1 MKKTTNLVWGGRFEY
16 DSSNLLKRINNSISF
31 DYNLADEDI
40 KLNKSY
46 AKSLFNAKILSLNE
60 FKKINVALDDIHKE
74 VQNEKFKFSDDFED
88 IHMNIE
94 MALKKR
100 VGRLAGKLHTGKSRN
115 DQVATDVKLWT
126 KEKIKNVIK
135 KIKRIQKTIVRKSES
150 NLNVIMPGFTHSQ
163 NAQPILY
170 AHYLLSFFEMF
181 ERDKKRA
188 NQILENI
195 DECPLGSGALA
206 GTNFYKIDRKA
217 LAKSLGFK
225 KPTENSLDSV
235 SDRDFVIE
243 SLCFLSILSM
253 HFSRISEDFIIWS
266 GSAYEFLKF
275 PDKLCTG
282 SSIMPQ
288 KKNPDAAE
296 LVRAK
301 CGRIYSSLLNLLI
314 IQKGLPS
321 GYSKDLQEDK
331 EPLFDAF
338 RTIDLLL
345 DIVNEMIDSVKIN
358 KIKMYNLS
366 KKGFMTATDLA
377 DWLVKKT
384 DYTFREAHNIT
395 GKIVLMAE
403 KKKKILSELSLE
415 EFKLV
420 EPKISRDVFNYI
432 SIENSVSSKNSYGG
446 TNINQVIKAIKRA
459 KKKSNA
465 G

>member
-206 GTNFYKIDRKA
+206 GTNFYEIDRKA

-243 SLCFLSILSM
+243 SLSLLSMLSM

-266 GSAYEFLKF
+266 GSAYEFLTF
-275 PDKLCTG
+275 PDNLCTG

-296 LVRAK
+296 LVRSK

-338 RTIDLLL
+338 KTIDLLL
-345 DIVNEMIDSVKIN
+345 DIVNEMIDSLKIN
-358 KIKMYNLS
+358 KIKMYNQ
-366 KKGFMTATDLA
+366 
-377 DWLVKKT
+377 
-384 DYTFREAHNIT
+384 
-395 GKIVLMAE
+395 
-403 KKKKILSELSLE
+403 
-415 EFKLV
+415 KLL
-420 EPKISRDVFNYI
+420 KL
-432 SIENSVSSKNSYGG
+432 KL
-446 TNINQVIKAIKRA
+446 IK
-459 KKKSNA
+459 
-465 G
+465 

>member
-1 MKKTTNLVWGGRFEY
+1 
-16 DSSNLLKRINNSISF
+16 
-31 DYNLADEDI
+31 
-40 KLNKSY
+40 
-46 AKSLFNAKILSLNE
+46 
-60 FKKINVALDDIHKE
+60 
-74 VQNEKFKFSDDFED
+74 
-88 IHMNIE
+88 
-94 MALKKR
+94 
-100 VGRLAGKLHTGKSRN
+100 
-115 DQVATDVKLWT
+115 
-126 KEKIKNVIK
+126 
-135 KIKRIQKTIVRKSES
+135 
-150 NLNVIMPGFTHSQ
+150 MPGFTHSQ

-170 AHYLLSFFEMF
+170 SHYLMSFFEMF

-188 NQILENI
+188 KHLLKNI

-206 GTNFYKIDRKA
+206 GTNFSEIDRKA
-217 LAKSLGFK
+217 LAQNLGFK

-243 SLCFLSILSM
+243 FLCLLSILGM

-275 PDKLCTG
+275 PENLCTG

-296 LVRAK
+296 LVRSK

-345 DIVNEMIDSVKIN
+345 DIINEMIDSVTIN
-358 KIKMYNLS
+358 KVKMYNLS
-366 KKGFMTATDLA
+366 QKGYMTATDLA
-377 DWLVKKT
+377 DWIVKKT

-403 KKKKILSELSLE
+403 KKKKLLSELSLE
-415 EFKLV
+415 EFRLV
-420 EPKISRDVFNYI
+420 EPKISKDIFNYV
-432 SIENSVSSKNSYGG
+432 SLESSVSRKNSYGG
-446 TNINQVIKAIKRA
+446 TNINQVLKAIKRA
-459 KKKSNA
+459 KKKI
-465 G
+465 

>member
-206 GTNFYKIDRKA
+206 GTNFYEIDRKA

-243 SLCFLSILSM
+243 SLSLLSILSM

-266 GSAYEFLKF
+266 GSAYEFLTF
-275 PDKLCTG
+275 PDNLCTG

-296 LVRAK
+296 LVRSK

-338 RTIDLLL
+338 KTIDLLL

-366 KKGFMTATDLA
+366 KKGYMTATDLA

-420 EPKISRDVFNYI
+420 EPKISKDIFNYV

-446 TNINQVIKAIKRA
+446 TNINQVIRAIKRA
-459 KKKSNA
+459 KTKI
-465 G
+465 